1 MGGHSGGYAWQ
12 ACVLAQDLSVPLLL
26 FIRDKKGVQLPLLVN
41 KSLKHVVGK
50 VASSYEVRGYVE
62 GSQTSPIC
70 FSDPPEG

>member
-1 MGGHSGGYAWQ
+1 MGGHLGGYAWQ

-26 FIRDKKGVQLPLLVN
+26 LGDKKGVQLPLLVN
-41 KSLKHVVGK
+41 KSLKHVVGR